1 MAHKIV
7 FTQTDVG
14 GQSGV
19 DSIKHNYDSND
30 KAQITFTS
38 SGDISLKTP
47 SSSDSSKLFIK
58 SNGYVGIG
66 TTTPEFNLDVS
77 GDARSTGTLSVQ
89 NVTTTSDLRKK
100 MNIESLSKFDLDN
113 LRPVQYNWRNRVGGK
128 KHFGFIAQEIE
139 QVYPN
144 LIKIDDKGFYSMDYL
159 QLVPI
164 SIKNLQIQANCIK
177 ELKSDLEEMKRQ
189 LRILKDSASVTGIEA
204 NYYSASN
211 DNSSMSSAVSSDDF
225 GNW

>member
-1 MAHKIV
+1 MSHKIV
-7 FTQTDVG
+7 FRKTEVSGQT
-14 GQSGV
+14 GV
-19 DSIKHNYDSND
+19 DSIKHSYNTVNQ
-30 KAQITFTS
+30 AQITFTS
-38 SGDISLKTP
+38 AGGISLKTP
-47 SSSDSSKLFIK
+47 SSNDSSKLFIK

-66 TTTPEFNLDVS
+66 TTTPEFNLDVT

-100 MNIESLSKFDLDN
+100 TNIESLNNFDLDK
-113 LRPVQYNWRNRVGGK
+113 LRPVQYNWRNRIDGK

-139 QVYPN
+139 EVYPN

-177 ELKSDLEEMKRQ
+177 ELKNDIEEMKKQ
-189 LRILKDSASVTGIEA
+189 LRMLKDSASVA
-204 NYYSASN
+204 NYYSN
-211 DNSSMSSAVSSDDF
+211 DSSSITSSLSSDDF

>member
-1 MAHKIV
+1 MSHKIV
-7 FTQTDVG
+7 FHTTSVSGQT
-14 GQSGV
+14 GV
-19 DSIKHNYDSND
+19 DSIKHSYSSAN

-47 SSSDSSKLFIK
+47 SSNDSSKLFIK

-100 MNIESLSKFDLDN
+100 TNIESLNNYDLDK
-113 LRPVQYNWRNRVGGK
+113 LRPVQYNWKNRIDGK

-139 QVYPN
+139 QIYPN
-144 LIKIDDKGFYSMDYL
+144 LIKIDNKGFYSMDYL

-177 ELKSDLEEMKRQ
+177 ELKSDIEEMKKQ
-189 LRILKDSASVTGIEA
+189 LRMLKDSASVQP
-204 NYYSASN
+204 NYYASSN
-211 DNSSMSSAVSSDDF
+211 DTSSMSSVVSSDDF

>member
-1 MAHKIV
+1 MSHKIV
-7 FTQTDVG
+7 FRKTEVSGQT
-14 GQSGV
+14 GV
-19 DSIKHNYDSND
+19 DSIKHSYNTVNQ
-30 KAQITFTS
+30 AQITFTS
-38 SGDISLKTP
+38 AGGIALKTP
-47 SSSDSSKLFIK
+47 SSNDSSKLFIK

-66 TTTPEFNLDVS
+66 TTTPEFNLDVT

-100 MNIESLSKFDLDN
+100 TNIESLNNFDLDK
-113 LRPVQYNWRNRVGGK
+113 LRPVQYNWRNRIDGK

-139 QVYPN
+139 EVYPN

-177 ELKSDLEEMKRQ
+177 ELKNDIEEMKKQ
-189 LRILKDSASVTGIEA
+189 LRMLKDSASVA
-204 NYYSASN
+204 NYYSN
-211 DNSSMSSAVSSDDF
+211 DSSSITSSLSSDDF